1 MKRIVVI
8 ILRSVHD
15 YFRDGGIMFSASI
28 SYFFIVAI
36 VPLCLF
42 IVTIFGYFL
51 GGHSEFFEF
60 FVEKLM
66 GLFPDITSGI
76 TKELRKLILFKG
88 IGTISLILYAFLSF
102 QLYASINKSMETVF
116 KVRRERSTLG
126 AVFLSIVVGTL
137 LISLLLI
144 SFALTSVVP
153 LLNKLKTY
161 LPGLEISMITA
172 VFMRY
177 VIPLLIVQF
186 AAIIIY
192 IIVPKKRIRFT
203 HAFWG
208 GLFTALMLEA
218 AKHLFTWYV
227 GSVISLGTI
236 YGSLTAFVMFLFWV
250 FYSSAIFL
258 IGGEIVHN
266 LGEETQPAY

>member
-1 MKRIVVI
+1 M
-8 ILRSVHD
+8 
-15 YFRDGGIMFSASI
+15 
-28 SYFFIVAI
+28 AI

-42 IVTIFGYFL
+42 IVTVFGYVL
-51 GGHSEFFEF
+51 GGNNEFFEF

-88 IGTISLILYAFLSF
+88 LGKISLLLYAFLSF
-102 QLYASINKSMETVF
+102 QLYAAINKSLEAVF
-116 KVRRERSTLG
+116 KVRHERSTLG
-126 AVFLSIVVGTL
+126 AMFFSIVVSTL
-137 LISLLLI
+137 LVGLLLI
-144 SFALTSVVP
+144 SFALTSIVP
-153 LLNKLKTY
+153 LLNTLRTY
-161 LPGLEISMITA
+161 LPGIEIGMITA

-192 IIVPKKRIRFT
+192 IIVPKRRIRFA

-236 YGSLTAFVMFLFWV
+236 YGSLAAFVMFLIWV

-258 IGGEIVHN
+258 IGGEIVHD
-266 LGEETQPAY
+266 LGENTQPSS

>member
-1 MKRIVVI
+1 MKRKVGI
-8 ILRSVHD
+8 IPKSIHD
-15 YFRDGGIMFSASI
+15 YFRDGGVMFSASI
-28 SYFFIVAI
+28 SYFFIVTI

-42 IVTIFGYFL
+42 IVTIFGYIL
-51 GGHSEFFEF
+51 GGNSGFFEF
-60 FVEKLM
+60 FVEKLI

-76 TKELRKLILFKG
+76 TEELRKLIMFKG
-88 IGTISLILYAFLSF
+88 LGKISLLLYAILSF
-102 QLYASINKSMETVF
+102 QLYVAINKSLEAVF

-126 AVFLSIVVGTL
+126 AMFFSIVVSAL
-137 LISLLLI
+137 LVCLLLV
-144 SFALTSVVP
+144 SFALTSIVP
-153 LLNKLKTY
+153 LLNTLRTY
-161 LPGLEISMITA
+161 LPGFEIGMITA
-172 VFMRY
+172 VLIRY

-192 IIVPKKRIRFT
+192 IIVPNSKVRFV

-208 GLFTALMLEA
+208 GLFTALMLEV

-236 YGSLTAFVMFLFWV
+236 YGSLAAFVMFLLWI

-266 LGEETQPAY
+266 LGEDARPSY

>member
-1 MKRIVVI
+1 MKRTVGI
-8 ILRSVHD
+8 ILRSVRD
-15 YFRDGGIMFSASI
+15 YFRDGGVMFSASL
-28 SYFFIVAI
+28 SYFFIVSI

-42 IVTIFGYFL
+42 IVTVFGYVL
-51 GGHSEFFEF
+51 GGHSGFFEF

-76 TKELRKLILFKG
+76 TREIKKLIFFKG
-88 IGTISLILYAFLSF
+88 IGTISLMLYAFLSF
-102 QLYASINKSMETVF
+102 HLYAAIQKSLEAVF
-116 KVRRERSTLG
+116 KVRRERSTLS
-126 AVFLSIVVGTL
+126 AMFFSIVVGAML
-137 LISLLLI
+137 VGLLLV

-153 LLNKLKTY
+153 LLNRLKTY
-161 LPGLEISMITA
+161 LPGLQIGMITA
-172 VFMRY
+172 VFMQY
-177 VIPLLIVQF
+177 VVPLLIVQF

-192 IIVPKKRIRFT
+192 IIVPKKRVRFV

-250 FYSSAIFL
+250 FYSSSIFL
-258 IGGEIVHN
+258 IGAEIVQN
-266 LGEETQPAY
+266 LGEDSQHPH